1 MLFFAFSLSLRMS
14 DMLELMR
21 KCAGFT
27 AKSFPQRSTSKI
39 LLQQK
44 GTKRMENSAQDIN
57 RQALILANR
66 SSSLALTIL
75 ESIIFVA
82 YLLEGVKGNRT
93 WGYIAMVVLMI
104 VVNIVLIWT
113 AYKRNPAS
121 PMIKHLIAF
130 GYAVFYTFL
139 LFTAANDLVFTYVI
153 PMLIIVSLY
162 NDHAY
167 MQRLGVGVIAVNILS
182 VIVFLVTNEVTA
194 QKITSIEI
202 QILLVIVIIIYLI
215 MSSKVTIQTNAM
227 KNALIEDEKNHVSG
241 ILDKLLEISG
251 HMINAVEDVSGQMTS
266 LEDSMEQTLNSMREV
281 SSGTNESAEA
291 IQSQLVKTEEIQE
304 EIQVV
309 TQATDIIAGSM
320 TTTTDAVSTGMSLI
334 GELNSLTET
343 SEKAGHEVADVLKT
357 FQDYTSR
364 MNSITDL
371 ITNVADQTSLL
382 ALNASIEAARA
393 GDAGRGFAVVAT
405 EIGNLANQ
413 TTSAT
418 EDITSL
424 IGNIN
429 SELQVMVDTIENL
442 IETNQKQAQSAEQTS
457 ESFRTISSN
466 VEEIRVQS
474 EDLTRSVTQLAVSN
488 KAIIDS
494 IQTISA
500 ITEEVSAH
508 SNETYAASQ
517 QNQEIVRHV
526 GDLVNEL
533 HQDARKLQ
541 EET

>member
-1 MLFFAFSLSLRMS
+1 
-14 DMLELMR
+14 
-21 KCAGFT
+21 
-27 AKSFPQRSTSKI
+27 
-39 LLQQK
+39 
-44 GTKRMENSAQDIN
+44 MENNAQDIN

-66 SSSLALTIL
+66 SSSLALTVL

-93 WGYIAMVVLMI
+93 WGYVAMVVLMI

-121 PMIKHLIAF
+121 PVIKHLIALGF
-130 GYAVFYTFL
+130 AVFYTFL

-182 VIVFLVTNEVTA
+182 VIVFVVTKEVTA
-194 QKITSIEI
+194 QKITSFEI
-202 QILLVIVIIIYLI
+202 QILLTIVIVIYLI
-215 MSSKVTIQTNAM
+215 MSSKVTVQTNAM

-251 HMINAVEDVSGQMTS
+251 HMITAVEDVSGQMTS

-291 IQSQLVKTEEIQE
+291 IQNQLVKTEEIQE

-320 TTTTDAVSTGMSLI
+320 TTTTDAVSTGMHLI

-343 SEKAGHEVADVLKT
+343 SEKAGHEVANVLKT
-357 FQDYTSR
+357 FQEYTSR

-474 EDLTRSVTQLAVSN
+474 EDLTRSVTHLVVSN

-517 QNQEIVRHV
+517 QNQDIVRHV

-533 HQDARKLQ
+533 HQDAKKLQ

>member
-1 MLFFAFSLSLRMS
+1 
-14 DMLELMR
+14 
-21 KCAGFT
+21 
-27 AKSFPQRSTSKI
+27 
-39 LLQQK
+39 
-44 GTKRMENSAQDIN
+44 
-57 RQALILANR
+57 
-66 SSSLALTIL
+66 
-75 ESIIFVA
+75 
-82 YLLEGVKGNRT
+82 
-93 WGYIAMVVLMI
+93 
-104 VVNIVLIWT
+104 
-113 AYKRNPAS
+113 
-121 PMIKHLIAF
+121 
-130 GYAVFYTFL
+130 
-139 LFTAANDLVFTYVI
+139 
-153 PMLIIVSLY
+153 
-162 NDHAY
+162 
-167 MQRLGVGVIAVNILS
+167 
-182 VIVFLVTNEVTA
+182 
-194 QKITSIEI
+194 
-202 QILLVIVIIIYLI
+202 
-215 MSSKVTIQTNAM
+215 
-227 KNALIEDEKNHVSG
+227 
-241 ILDKLLEISG
+241 G
-251 HMINAVEDVSGQMTS
+251 HMITAVEDVSGQMTS

-291 IQSQLVKTEEIQE
+291 IQNQLVKTEEIQE

-320 TTTTDAVSTGMSLI
+320 TTTTDAVSTGMQLI

-357 FQDYTSR
+357 FQEYTSR

-429 SELQVMVDTIENL
+429 NELQVMVDTIENL

-517 QNQEIVRHV
+517 QNQDIVRHV

>member
-1 MLFFAFSLSLRMS
+1 
-14 DMLELMR
+14 
-21 KCAGFT
+21 
-27 AKSFPQRSTSKI
+27 
-39 LLQQK
+39 
-44 GTKRMENSAQDIN
+44 MENNAQDIN

-66 SSSLALTIL
+66 SSALALTVL

-82 YLLEGVKGNRT
+82 YLMEGVKGNRT

-121 PMIKHLIAF
+121 PAIKHLIAF

-182 VIVFLVTNEVTA
+182 VIVFVVTNEVTA
-194 QKITSIEI
+194 QKITSFEI
-202 QILLVIVIIIYLI
+202 QILLTIVIIIYLI
-215 MSSKVTIQTNAM
+215 MSSKVTLQTNAM

-320 TTTTDAVSTGMSLI
+320 TTTTEAVSTGMQLI

-357 FQDYTSR
+357 FQEYTSR

-429 SELQVMVDTIENL
+429 NELQVMVDTIQNL

-517 QNQEIVRHV
+517 QNQDIVRHV
-526 GDLVNEL
+526 GDIVNEL